1 MLLRV
6 PQHEAP
12 PPRAQRHRPAG
23 RASPVRRVRAVAA
36 PPQLDATTGA
46 ARFGPGGAVHID
58 EGIIARYASFVDGA
72 RPPVTTRASA
82 ASPALSTPSRPPPAP
97 RPPLSTLAP
106 RPAAVSNTPRTPDS
120 RAPPTPGALG
130 ARRPA
135 AVPSPP
141 ASPQTLHRPAPG
153 RSPIDD
159 QDERESD
166 GDDDDD
172 VFDGAGPQGQGDR
185 VAVCALALVLALVVG
200 HWRRIRP

>member
-1 MLLRV
+1 MLLRAA
-6 PQHEAP
+6 QHEPP

-23 RASPVRRVRAVAA
+23 RTSPVRRVRAVAA
-36 PPQLDATTGA
+36 PPQLDAATGA

-72 RPPVTTRASA
+72 RPP
-82 ASPALSTPSRPPPAP
+82 PALSVPSRPRPPP
-97 RPPLSTLAP
+97 TPMPPLSTLAP
-106 RPAAVSNTPRTPDS
+106 RPAAVSTTSRIANP
-120 RAPPTPGALG
+120 RAPSAPG
-130 ARRPA
+130 ARRPIA
-135 AVPSPP
+135 ASSPP

-166 GDDDDD
+166 GDD
-172 VFDGAGPQGQGDR
+172 VFNGAGPEGQGDR

-200 HWRRIRP
+200 HWRRARS